1 MSKQFKEYCDSENIQ
16 HLVKTTGVPRGNGQV
31 ERIHKLVK
39 TMLSKLCHENPTH
52 WYSHIDKVQR
62 IINDTE
68 PRSTKVTPFE
78 ILTGVKMRSNDFPD
92 LRQLLYEVDIEE
104 LN

>member
-1 MSKQFKEYCDSENIQ
+1 M
-16 HLVKTTGVPRGNGQV
+16 PR
-31 ERIHKLVK
+31 
-39 TMLSKLCHENPTH
+39 NPTQ
-52 WYSHIDKVQR
+52 WYSHVDKVQR
-62 IINDTE
+62 IINDTK